1 VPISISVTQFAS
13 LVGHVRSGTM
23 LQAKKDASKE
33 AKRRGGLEKRL
44 INMEVDDYVQ
54 DTTPRDNTW

>member
-1 VPISISVTQFAS
+1 
-13 LVGHVRSGTM
+13 M

-33 AKRRGGLEKRL
+33 AKRRGGLEKRI

-54 DTTPRDNTW
+54 DTTPRDNAW

>member
-1 VPISISVTQFAS
+1 MP
-13 LVGHVRSGTM
+13 L
-23 LQAKKDASKE
+23 KE

-54 DTTPRDNTW
+54 DPTPRDDAW